1 MYKGIFYTH
10 LISVNLFLLIYLI
23 KTILL
28 LANKEEGL
36 AKFTKAVKVPEMII
50 STLFLLTGIY
60 MLTQVPVINTLLI
73 IKIVIVF
80 ASIPLAVVGFKK
92 KKKILAILSFVF
104 IVAAYGLAEMSK
116 KHPAAVQV
124 ETGGADKENGSATE
138 SNVIDGKTVFQANCI
153 TCHGEDGQL
162 GLMGSPNLTTSVLDI
177 TSKVE
182 IIRNGKGAM
191 QAFGGVLTDE
201 EIQAVATYVDSLK
214 K

>member
-28 LANKEEGL
+28 LANKEEAL

-60 MLTQVPVINTLLI
+60 MLTQIPSINTLLI
-73 IKIVIVF
+73 IKLIAVF
-80 ASIPLAVVGFKK
+80 ASIPLAVIGFKK
-92 KKKILAILSFVF
+92 RKKALALFSFVL

-116 KHPAAVQV
+116 KK
-124 ETGGADKENGSATE
+124 GGSAVADQKE
-138 SNVIDGKTVFQANCI
+138 QAEGAPKVIDGKEVFEANCKS
-153 TCHGEDGQL
+153 CHGEDGQL
-162 GLMGSPNLTTSVLDI
+162 GLMGSPNLAHSALDTAARI
-177 TSKVE
+177 E
-182 IIRNGKGAM
+182 IIRNGKGVM
-191 QAFGGVLTDE
+191 QPFGGILTDE
-201 EIQAVATYVDSLK
+201 EIQAVATYVESLK